1 MRQAAASGRA
11 ATVLPWP
18 LHLPLCASVPRSPA
32 QHARTHTPAARN
44 MRAPAV
50 SRWSARSGAAVAA
63 SAEAEEAEE
72 EENLELTAAPIS
84 GLSARAHEA

>member
-1 MRQAAASGRA
+1 
-11 ATVLPWP
+11 
-18 LHLPLCASVPRSPA
+18 
-32 QHARTHTPAARN
+32 

-84 GLSARAHEA
+84 GLRARAHEA